1 MAATETTQ
9 TVCLTLM
16 LLLWTISTFIQIISV
31 VYIQIDA
38 FDLNGPKLD
47 NILKLSIQKIKEII
61 MNKKKDQQRNE
72 DMD

>member
-1 MAATETTQ
+1 
-9 TVCLTLM
+9 M

-31 VYIQIDA
+31 VYIQRDA
-38 FDLNGPKLD
+38 FDLNVPKLD

-61 MNKKKDQQRNE
+61 MNKKKKDQQRNE

>member
-1 MAATETTQ
+1 M
-9 TVCLTLM
+9 V
-16 LLLWTISTFIQIISV
+16 SV

-38 FDLNGPKLD
+38 FDLNVPKLD